1 MIKSMTA
8 FAKTELSEAWGQ
20 AAIEIRSVNNRF
32 LDVNIKLPDSLRELE
47 SKCREA
53 VKQHCVRG
61 KLDISLRLT
70 LQDNELSALSV
81 NPSVLNNLKKVQAE
95 VSAVLGEGQWELSR
109 LLKWPGLLI
118 SESQDMA
125 VVQDSV
131 VKALSQ
137 ALEKLVQMRAIEGG
151 ALKAVMLDKLKVM
164 SVLLDDFTPRIPEIL
179 KQQESRLREKLE
191 ALAVELDEERLAQ
204 ELVYLAQKS
213 DVTEELDRLRVH
225 IQEITRILE
234 KPEASV
240 GRRLDFLIQELNR
253 EANTLGSKSID
264 EKMTKASVELKVL
277 IEQLREQVQ
286 NIE

>member
-8 FAKTELSEAWGQ
+8 FAKVEFNEAWGQ

-47 SKCREA
+47 AKCREA
-53 VKQHCVRG
+53 IKPHCVRG
-61 KLDISLRLT
+61 KLDISLRLA
-70 LQDNELSALSV
+70 LQDSELSALSV
-81 NPSVLNNLKKVQAE
+81 NTSVLNNLKKVQGDL
-95 VSAVLGEGQWELSR
+95 SAVLGEGQWELSR
-109 LLKWPGLLI
+109 LLKWPGLLA
-118 SESQDMA
+118 SEAQDMA
-125 VVQDSV
+125 MVQDGV
-131 VKALSQ
+131 MKALSQ
-137 ALEKLVQMRAIEGG
+137 ALEKLVQMRAIEGA
-151 ALKAVMLDKLKVM
+151 ALKTVMLDKLKAM
-164 SVLLDDFTPRIPEIL
+164 SLLLDELTPRIPEIL
-179 KQQESRLREKLE
+179 KQQESRLREKIE
-191 ALAVELDEERLAQ
+191 ALSVELDEERFAQ

-225 IQEITRILE
+225 IQEIIRILE

-264 EKMTKASVELKVL
+264 DQMTKASVELKVL